1 MPGLVLGT
9 VDDHITDS
17 TLIDFTFLWGRKWV
31 GWKDSYSHWIRTTL
45 GEHLRLLVML
55 EVIREVFLEEEKFL
69 IDLKRK
75 KQKNKTRK
83 GMEAWWNR
91 KCLWLG
97 EY

>member
-1 MPGLVLGT
+1 MAGR
-9 VDDHITDS
+9 
-17 TLIDFTFLWGRKWV
+17 TLILTGSELLWENTQG
-31 GWKDSYSHWIRTTL
+31 I
-45 GEHLRLLVML
+45 LVML
-55 EVIREVFLEEEKFL
+55 EVIREVFLEEEKIL

-83 GMEAWWNR
+83 GMEAWWSR

>member
-1 MPGLVLGT
+1 
-9 VDDHITDS
+9 
-17 TLIDFTFLWGRKWV
+17 
-31 GWKDSYSHWIRTTL
+31 
-45 GEHLRLLVML
+45 ML

-83 GMEAWWNR
+83 GMEAWWSR

>member
-1 MPGLVLGT
+1 MAGR
-9 VDDHITDS
+9 
-17 TLIDFTFLWGRKWV
+17 TLILTGSELLWENTQ
-31 GWKDSYSHWIRTTL
+31 DI
-45 GEHLRLLVML
+45 LVML

-75 KQKNKTRK
+75 KRKNKTRK
-83 GMEAWWNR
+83 GMEAWWSR